1 MPLTPGAE
9 NSAALMPLLTV
20 QHLRIQAP
28 DGQVLVA
35 DLGFAVQAG
44 RTLAIVGESGSGK
57 SLTALAL
64 LGLLPPS
71 LHCTGVRRL
80 GALALEG
87 LDEAGWRSVRGRRI
101 AMVFQ
106 EPMTAL
112 NPLHSVEK
120 QIGEALRLRG
130 MAKAAVRAR
139 VLDLLAQ
146 VGIPEPA
153 RRLSQLPHELSGGQR
168 QRVMIAMALAQD
180 PEVLIADEPTTALDV
195 TLQAQI
201 LDLLERLKRERQ
213 MGLLLI
219 SHDLNLVRRHS
230 DDVVVMQRGV
240 VVEQGPTD
248 TVFARPTA
256 DYTRDLLDQDFGQA
270 LQLPPPEKGDK
281 TPPRLDLKKLRVA
294 FPVRSGVFNRISGE
308 VVALQ
313 PLSVAVRAGESL
325 GVVGE
330 SGSGKTTLALAVAR
344 LIASSGQISLE
355 GQQLDHVPE
364 TRLRPLRSQFQM
376 VFQDPF
382 ASLNPRLPLHQII
395 AEGIERTV
403 PDREQRRQRVLD
415 ALAQVE
421 LPAAFIDRYP
431 HELSGGQRQRVALAR
446 ALIMQPKLLILDE
459 PTSALDRT
467 TQRAMVRLL
476 RQIQADTGMSYVF
489 ISHDLAVVRAL
500 CQRIL
505 VLRHGELMEVQDTG
519 ALFEQPKTE
528 YTRRLIEAAQ
538 FGQHQP
544 ADST

>member
-1 MPLTPGAE
+1 MPLTPDAE
-9 NSAALMPLLTV
+9 ASASASAVPAPLVTV
-20 QHLRIQAP
+20 RHLHIQAP

-35 DLGFAVQAG
+35 DLGFEVQAG
-44 RTLAIVGESGSGK
+44 RTTAIVGESGSGK

-64 LGLLPPS
+64 MGLLSPGLAVS
-71 LHCTGVRRL
+71 GKRHL

-87 LDEAGWRSVRGRRI
+87 LDEAGWRGVRGARI
-101 AMVFQ
+101 AMIFQ

-112 NPLHSVEK
+112 NPLHRVEK

-130 MAKAAVRAR
+130 MGKAAVRAR

-146 VGIPEPA
+146 VGIPDPV

-180 PEVLIADEPTTALDV
+180 PQVLIADEPTTALDV

-219 SHDLNLVRRHS
+219 SHDLNLVRRYS
-230 DDVVVMQRGV
+230 DQVVVMQRGV
-240 VVEQGPTD
+240 VVEQGPTE
-248 TVFARPTA
+248 TVFYQPSA
-256 DYTRDLLDQDFGQA
+256 DYTRHLLDQDFGQA
-270 LQLPPPEKGDK
+270 LLLPPLEKGDK
-281 TPPRLDLKKLRVA
+281 TPPRLELKKLRVA
-294 FPVRSGVFNRISGE
+294 FPVRSGILNRISGE
-308 VVALQ
+308 TVALQ
-313 PLSVAVRAGESL
+313 PLSVAVRPGESL

-344 LIASSGQISLE
+344 LIASTGQISLE

-364 TRLRPLRSQFQM
+364 KRLRPLRSQFQM

-382 ASLNPRLPLHQII
+382 ASLNPRLPLMQII
-395 AEGIERTV
+395 GEGIERSV
-403 PDREQRRQRVLD
+403 PGAAQRRERVMA
-415 ALAQVE
+415 ALRQVE
-421 LPAAFIDRYP
+421 LPESFVDRYP
-431 HELSGGQRQRVALAR
+431 HELSGGQRQRVSLAR

-476 RQIQADTGMSYVF
+476 RQIQAQTGLSYVF

-505 VLRHGELMEVQDTG
+505 VLRHGELMEVQET
-519 ALFEQPKTE
+519 AQLFAGPQTD
-528 YTRRLIEAAQ
+528 YTRRLIEAADL
-538 FGQHQP
+538 G
-544 ADST
+544 

>member
-1 MPLTPGAE
+1 MPLTPDAE
-9 NSAALMPLLTV
+9 ASASAVPAPLVTV
-20 QHLRIQAP
+20 RHLHIQAP

-35 DLGFAVQAG
+35 DLGFEVQAG
-44 RTLAIVGESGSGK
+44 RTTAIVGESGSGK

-64 LGLLPPS
+64 MGLLSPGLAVS
-71 LHCTGVRRL
+71 GKRHL

-87 LDEAGWRSVRGRRI
+87 LDEAGWRGVRGSRI
-101 AMVFQ
+101 AMIFQ

-112 NPLHSVEK
+112 NPLHRVEK

-130 MAKAAVRAR
+130 MGKAAVRAR

-146 VGIPEPA
+146 VGIPDPL

-180 PEVLIADEPTTALDV
+180 PQVLIADEPTTALDV

-219 SHDLNLVRRHS
+219 SHDLNLVRRYS
-230 DDVVVMQRGV
+230 DQVVVMQRGV
-240 VVEQGPTD
+240 VVEQGPTE
-248 TVFARPTA
+248 TVFYQPSA
-256 DYTRDLLDQDFGQA
+256 DYTRHLLDQDFGQA
-270 LQLPPPEKGDK
+270 LLLPPLEKGDK
-281 TPPRLDLKKLRVA
+281 TPPRLELKKLRVA
-294 FPVRSGVFNRISGE
+294 FPVRSGILNRISGE
-308 VVALQ
+308 TVALQ
-313 PLSVAVRAGESL
+313 PLSVAVRPGESL

-344 LIASSGQISLE
+344 LIASTGQISLE

-364 TRLRPLRSQFQM
+364 KRLRPLRSQFQM

-382 ASLNPRLPLHQII
+382 ASLNPRLPLLQII
-395 AEGIERTV
+395 GEGIERSV
-403 PDREQRRQRVLD
+403 PGAAQRRERVMA
-415 ALAQVE
+415 ALRQVE
-421 LPAAFIDRYP
+421 LPESFVDRYP
-431 HELSGGQRQRVALAR
+431 HELSGGQRQRVSLAR

-476 RQIQADTGMSYVF
+476 RQIQAQTGLSYVF

-505 VLRHGELMEVQDTG
+505 VLRHGELMEVQET
-519 ALFEQPKTE
+519 AQLFAGPQTD
-528 YTRRLIEAAQ
+528 YTRRLIEAADL
-538 FGQHQP
+538 G
-544 ADST
+544 

>member
-1 MPLTPGAE
+1 MPLTPDAE
-9 NSAALMPLLTV
+9 ASASAVPAPLVTV
-20 QHLRIQAP
+20 RHLHIQAP

-35 DLGFAVQAG
+35 DLGFEVQAG
-44 RTLAIVGESGSGK
+44 RTTAIVGESGSGK

-64 LGLLPPS
+64 MGLLSPGLAVS
-71 LHCTGVRRL
+71 GKRHL

-87 LDEAGWRSVRGRRI
+87 LDEAGWRGVRGSRI
-101 AMVFQ
+101 AMIFQ

-112 NPLHSVEK
+112 NPLHRVEK

-130 MAKAAVRAR
+130 MGKAAVRAR

-146 VGIPEPA
+146 VGIPDPV

-180 PEVLIADEPTTALDV
+180 PQVLIADEPTTALDV

-219 SHDLNLVRRHS
+219 SHDLNLVRRYS
-230 DDVVVMQRGV
+230 DQVVVMQRGV
-240 VVEQGPTD
+240 VVEQGPTE
-248 TVFARPTA
+248 TVFYQPSA
-256 DYTRDLLDQDFGQA
+256 DYTRHLLDQDFGQA
-270 LQLPPPEKGDK
+270 LLLPPLEKGDK
-281 TPPRLDLKKLRVA
+281 TPPRLELKKLRVA
-294 FPVRSGVFNRISGE
+294 FPVRSGILNRISGE
-308 VVALQ
+308 TVALQ
-313 PLSVAVRAGESL
+313 PLSVAVRPGESL

-344 LIASSGQISLE
+344 LIASTGQISLE

-364 TRLRPLRSQFQM
+364 KRLRPLRSQFQM

-382 ASLNPRLPLHQII
+382 ASLNPRLPLLQII
-395 AEGIERTV
+395 GEGIERSV
-403 PDREQRRQRVLD
+403 PGAAQRRERVMA
-415 ALAQVE
+415 ALRQVE
-421 LPAAFIDRYP
+421 LPESFVDRYP
-431 HELSGGQRQRVALAR
+431 HELSGGQRQRVSLAR

-476 RQIQADTGMSYVF
+476 RQIQAQTGLSYVF

-505 VLRHGELMEVQDTG
+505 VLRHGELMEVQET
-519 ALFEQPKTE
+519 AQLFAGPQTD
-528 YTRRLIEAAQ
+528 YTRRLIEAADL
-538 FGQHQP
+538 G
-544 ADST
+544 

>member
-1 MPLTPGAE
+1 MPLTPDAE
-9 NSAALMPLLTV
+9 ASASAVPAPLVTV
-20 QHLRIQAP
+20 RHLHIQAP

-35 DLGFAVQAG
+35 DLGFEVQAG
-44 RTLAIVGESGSGK
+44 RTTAIVGESGSGK

-64 LGLLPPS
+64 MGLLSPGLAVS
-71 LHCTGVRRL
+71 GKRHL

-87 LDEAGWRSVRGRRI
+87 LDEAGWRGVRGSRI
-101 AMVFQ
+101 AMIFQ

-112 NPLHSVEK
+112 NPLHRVEK

-130 MAKAAVRAR
+130 MGKAAVRAR

-146 VGIPEPA
+146 VGIPDPL

-180 PEVLIADEPTTALDV
+180 PQVLIADEPTTALDV

-219 SHDLNLVRRHS
+219 SHDLNLVRRYS
-230 DDVVVMQRGV
+230 DQVVVMQRGV
-240 VVEQGPTD
+240 VVEQGPTE
-248 TVFARPTA
+248 TVFHQPSA
-256 DYTRDLLDQDFGQA
+256 DYTRHLLDQDFGQA
-270 LQLPPPEKGDK
+270 LLLPPLEKGDK
-281 TPPRLDLKKLRVA
+281 TPPRLELKKLRVA
-294 FPVRSGVFNRISGE
+294 FPVRSGILNRISGE
-308 VVALQ
+308 TVALQ
-313 PLSVAVRAGESL
+313 PLSVAVRPGESL

-344 LIASSGQISLE
+344 LIASTGQISLE

-364 TRLRPLRSQFQM
+364 KRLRPLRSQFQM

-382 ASLNPRLPLHQII
+382 ASLNPRLPLLQII
-395 AEGIERTV
+395 GEGIERSV
-403 PDREQRRQRVLD
+403 PGAAQRRERVMA
-415 ALAQVE
+415 ALRQVE
-421 LPAAFIDRYP
+421 LPESFVDRYP
-431 HELSGGQRQRVALAR
+431 HELSGGQRQRVSLAR

-476 RQIQADTGMSYVF
+476 RQIQAQTGLSYVF

-505 VLRHGELMEVQDTG
+505 VLRHGELMEVQET
-519 ALFEQPKTE
+519 AQLFAGPQSD
-528 YTRRLIEAAQ
+528 YTRRLIEAADL
-538 FGQHQP
+538 G
-544 ADST
+544 